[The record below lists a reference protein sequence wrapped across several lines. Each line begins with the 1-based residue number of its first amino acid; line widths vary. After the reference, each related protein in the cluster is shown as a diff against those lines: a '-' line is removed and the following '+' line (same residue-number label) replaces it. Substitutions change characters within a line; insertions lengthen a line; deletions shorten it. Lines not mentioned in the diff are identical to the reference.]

1 MYFYIKWKEW
11 TLFSHFDN
19 CRLTTICCTIV
30 LREGVK
36 PNYHSLPFLEE
47 LVFSISIYIFI
58 EICAVSKVSKK
69 EIGRCFK
76 LTLRAL
82 ETSVDLITSGDFMVH
97 LVVILF
103 IICLERILRRV
114 PFTFELSSQWQCV
127 PNCIPECAPIEPER

>member
-1 MYFYIKWKEW
+1 M
-11 TLFSHFDN
+11 
-19 CRLTTICCTIV
+19 
-30 LREGVK
+30 K

-103 IICLERILRRV
+103 IICLERTLRRV
-114 PFTFELSSQWQCV
+114 PFTFELSSQ
-127 PNCIPECAPIEPER
+127 